1 MKKILYVTTV
11 SRTINTFLVPHI
23 KHLIDLGNEVQ
34 IASSLDQEIN
44 KELIE
49 YGVKFNE
56 LSFSRNPINISN
68 KKALKQIRDLYNKEK
83 FDIVHVHTPVA
94 SFVTRFALRNE
105 KVKMIYTCHGFHF
118 FKGAPLLNWMFY
130 YPLERLAANWT
141 DTLVTINSEDL
152 NRAKRFNL
160 RNGGEAYL
168 MHGVGL
174 DLSQYKISNFNK
186 DEYRKN
192 FGLDKKDFVILVLA
206 ELNKNKNHMQ
216 IIKAMNL
223 LKKDNLN
230 IKVLCAGKGPLE
242 NELKDKVEKLEL
254 EKNIFFLGF
263 RNDVSELINM
273 CDCVALFSK
282 REGLGKCLLEGMCA
296 GKPLLATNTRGPR
309 EFIKHGENGFLIEVG
324 DVIGTLESIK
334 KLYFNYDK
342 NYLVDKNDGIRKV
355 EKYHLDN
362 VLCEISRF
370 NLKEV
375 TDTSVS

>member
-11 SRTINTFLVPHI
+11 SSTINTFLIPHI
-23 KHLIDLGNEVQ
+23 KHLMDLGNEVQ

-56 LSFSRNPINISN
+56 LAFSRNPISISN
-68 KKALKQIRDLYNKEK
+68 KKALKEIRDLYNKEK

-105 KVKMIYTCHGFHF
+105 KIKMIYTCHGFHF
-118 FKGAPLLNWMFY
+118 YKGAPLINWMIY

-152 NRAKRFNL
+152 NRAKGFNL
-160 RNGGEAYL
+160 RNGGEVQL

-174 DLSQYKISNFNK
+174 DLSKYEISNFNK

-192 FGLDKKDFVILVLA
+192 LGLDKNDFIILVLS

-216 IIKAMNL
+216 VIKAMNL

-230 IKVLCAGKGPLE
+230 IKVLFAGKGPLE
-242 NELKDKVEKLEL
+242 NELKNEVRKLGL
-254 EKNIFFLGF
+254 EENIVFLGF

-273 CDCVALFSK
+273 CDCLALFSK
-282 REGLGKCLLEGMCA
+282 REGLGKCLLEGMYA

-309 EFIKHGENGFLIEVG
+309 ELVEHGKNGFLIEVG
-324 DVIGTLESIK
+324 NVTDTAESIK
-334 KLYFNYDK
+334 KLYFNNEK
-342 NYLVDKNDGIRKV
+342 RNIIRNNN
-355 EKYHLDN
+355 EKTNMYNLNN
-362 VLCEISRF
+362 VLNEIQKINYR
-370 NLKEV
+370 
-375 TDTSVS
+375 

>member
-11 SRTINTFLVPHI
+11 SSTINTFLIPHI

-56 LSFSRNPINISN
+56 LAFSRNPISISN
-68 KKALKQIRDLYNKEK
+68 KKALKQIRTLYNKEK

-118 FKGAPLLNWMFY
+118 YKGASLINWMIY

-141 DTLVTINSEDL
+141 DTLITINSEDL
-152 NRAKRFNL
+152 NRAKSFKL
-160 RNGGEAYL
+160 RNRGVVHL
-168 MHGVGL
+168 MHGVGI
-174 DLSQYKISNFNK
+174 DLSQYKVSNFNK
-186 DEYRKN
+186 NEYRKN
-192 FGLDKKDFVILVLA
+192 MRLDKNDFVILVLS
-206 ELNKNKNHMQ
+206 ELNKNKNHIQ

-242 NELKDKVEKLEL
+242 NQLKNEVKKLGL
-254 EKNIFFLGF
+254 EKNILFLGF
-263 RNDVSELINM
+263 RNDVNELINM

-282 REGLGKCLLEGMCA
+282 REGLGKCLLEGMHA

-309 EFIKHGENGFLIEVG
+309 ELIEHGKNGFLIEVG
-324 DVIGTLESIK
+324 NVTDTAESIK
-334 KLYFNYDK
+334 KIYLNTKSNYIMDK
-342 NYLVDKNDGIRKV
+342 NNRKKI
-355 EKYHLDN
+355 EKYCLDN
-362 VLCEISRF
+362 VLCEIDRF

-375 TDTSVS
+375 NKISV